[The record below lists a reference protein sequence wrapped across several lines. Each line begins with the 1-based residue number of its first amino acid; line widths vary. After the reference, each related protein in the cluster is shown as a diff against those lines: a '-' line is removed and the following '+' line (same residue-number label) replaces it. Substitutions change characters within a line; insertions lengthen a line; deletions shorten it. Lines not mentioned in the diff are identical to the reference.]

1 MKCLTA
7 TTTTTPSNSRF
18 STLTAELERKGLKTA
33 EGHYR
38 NSNNIQI
45 SYSKVDLNGAS
56 DNESM

>member
-7 TTTTTPSNSRF
+7 TTTTKPSNSRF

-33 EGHYR
+33 EEHYR